1 MENKFIEF
9 LNKVTELAKEHD
21 LTIPS
26 FNYDEFPYDTN
37 GNFDKP
43 SLTIKVQ

>member
-9 LNKVTELAKEHD
+9 LNKVAELAKEHD
-21 LTIPS
+21 LAIPS
-26 FNYDEFPYDTN
+26 FDYDEFPCDTN